1 MADYSL
7 VIVLQQIMSLVGLLS
22 HYLLRLLTDCL
33 FVLLVVRGSSL
44 YAHARLFFL
53 FNFLL
58 DFCSRSSAPYGPG
71 MCTTAFLQ
79 IYPVSLGFVFTEI
92 LRNRIDRNRNGFA
105 CFGFVWTGPQCLVN
119 LRSWNTPMDEGFAS
133 SLALFGAH
141 ER

>member
-33 FVLLVVRGSSL
+33 FVLLVVSGGSL

-53 FNFLL
+53 FNL
-58 DFCSRSSAPYGPG
+58 DFCSRSSAPHGPG

-79 IYPVSLGFVFTEI
+79 IYPVSLDSVFTEI

-105 CFGFVWTGPQCLVN
+105 RFGFVWTGPKSQGMVAA
-119 LRSWNTPMDEGFAS
+119 WGAEGK
-133 SLALFGAH
+133 
-141 ER
+141 